1 MCALLQGLTSLGSW
15 RHGGIALM
23 IGILQWGNTGS
34 SGKVGWEGKTEVV
47 RSVQRSDHAAVQ
59 AGDRLASSSAE
70 KDLGVV
76 MDNKLN
82 MSQQCT
88 LAAKRPAA
96 S

>member
-1 MCALLQGLTSLGSW
+1 
-15 RHGGIALM
+15 M
-23 IGILQWGNTGS
+23 IGVLQWGNTGS
-34 SGKVGWEGKTEVV
+34 SGKIGWEGKAEVV
-47 RSVQRSDHAAVQ
+47 CSMQRSDYATVQ
-59 AGDRLASSSAE
+59 TGDQLASSSAE

-76 MDNKLN
+76 MGNKLN